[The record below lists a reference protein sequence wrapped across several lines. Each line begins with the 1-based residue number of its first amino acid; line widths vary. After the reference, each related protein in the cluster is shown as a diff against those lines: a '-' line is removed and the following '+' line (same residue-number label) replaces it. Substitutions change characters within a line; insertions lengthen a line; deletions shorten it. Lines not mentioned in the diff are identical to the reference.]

1 MIILGV
7 NGHTAREPEKGITH
21 NSGVAWVEDGRVVA
35 AMDEERL
42 SRCKNDK
49 GYPVRSLAALMQ
61 AQGRRPDFVAV
72 ANFSRRRFAGDVVRS
87 YWQARKIAKH
97 PLYKRYLNSRIAD
110 FPLRTLGQILKP
122 RTLPDS
128 LRGIPNGETRHHH
141 AHAASAYYCCPW
153 PSEKVLTITLD
164 AAGDGHCGSVW
175 IGENG
180 RLKHLHSL
188 DFLSSVGGLYTA
200 FTAQLGFKP
209 LQHEGKIVGLAAFG
223 KPEPL
228 LSRLQQHVSGR
239 GSTLAFDGDLMFLA
253 LTANRPGTRDVY
265 EALTRGLN
273 REDIAAGLQ
282 AFTEL
287 TVCDLVA
294 EWVKRTGL
302 RKLALAGG
310 VFANVKLN
318 QRILELDSVEN
329 IYIQPNMGDGGLAL
343 GAALAAQA
351 ERQGGL
357 TPRFLES
364 LYLGPDISRD
374 EAAREFSA
382 AGVSYTRPEQVAKTV
397 AELLAQGKVV
407 ARAAGRMEYGPRAL
421 GNRTVF
427 ASCSDPTINKWLN
440 DRLQRTEFMPF
451 APIIL
456 ESHAAEY
463 FPAWRPDQV
472 TARFMTITYDAAEIA
487 RKNIPAAIHID
498 GTARPQVLRES
509 DNPEVHAILTEYH
522 ALTGI
527 PAVINTSFNMHEEP
541 IVCSA
546 GDAVRAFQLGRLDAL
561 LCADLL
567 AMAGNATTAKS

>member
-1 MIILGV
+1 MNIIGV
-7 NGHTAREPEKGITH
+7 NGHTARNPEKGITH
-21 NSGVAWVEDGRVVA
+21 NSGAAWLEDGRIVA
-35 AMDEERL
+35 AIDEERL
-42 SRCKNDK
+42 SRVKNDK
-49 GYPVRSLAALMQ
+49 SYPLRSIEALTQ
-61 AQGRRPDFVAV
+61 TSSRRPDFVAV
-72 ANFSRRRFAGDVVRS
+72 ANFSRRHFAGDMVRG
-87 YWQARKIAKH
+87 YWQARKLAKQ
-97 PLYKRYLNSRIAD
+97 PLYKSYLNSRIVD
-110 FPLRTLGQILKP
+110 FPLRTLGQILVP
-122 RTLPDS
+122 RTLLDS
-128 LRGIPNGETRHHH
+128 LRGLPNGETRHHP

-175 IGENG
+175 IGHNG
-180 RLKHLHSL
+180 RLEHLHSI

-200 FTAQLGFKP
+200 FTAQLGFKM
-209 LQHEGKIVGLAAFG
+209 LQHEGKIVGLAAYG

-239 GSTLAFDGDLMFLA
+239 GSALSFDGDLMFLA
-253 LTANRPGTRDVY
+253 LTANRPGTREIY
-265 EALTRGLN
+265 EALTHGLS

-282 AFTEL
+282 AFTEM

-294 EWVKRTGL
+294 EWVGKTGIG
-302 RKLALAGG
+302 KLALAGG
-310 VFANVKLN
+310 VFANVKAN
-318 QRILELDSVEN
+318 QRILELDCVEN

-343 GAALAAQA
+343 GAALAAHA
-351 ERQGGL
+351 EQNGGL
-357 TPRFLES
+357 TPRLLES
-364 LYLGPDISRD
+364 LYLGPDISSD
-374 EAAREFSA
+374 EAAREFAA
-382 AGVSYTRPEQVAKTV
+382 AGVAYTRPENAAKTV
-397 AELLAQGKVV
+397 AGLLAQGKVV

-456 ESHAAEY
+456 EGHAAEY
-463 FPAWRPDQV
+463 FPAWRPDHV
-472 TARFMTITYDAAEIA
+472 TARFMTITYDASDIA
-487 RKNIPAAIHID
+487 KKNIPAAIHVD
-498 GTARPQVLRES
+498 GTARPQVLRQS

-527 PAVINTSFNMHEEP
+527 PSVINTSFNMHEEP

-561 LCADLL
+561 LCAGLL
-567 AMAGNATTAKS
+567 AVAGS